1 MYVVGTTK
9 RNEMLENMMSK
20 RPVFESDCQW
30 YLIEVCVKQ
39 LVLLL
44 PLLKQMG
51 GDCTSGDCHG

>member
-1 MYVVGTTK
+1 MYVVGATK
-9 RNEMLENMMSK
+9 RNEILENTCK
-20 RPVFESDCQW
+20 RPVSESDCEW